1 MYYCGLKQAVCPKK
15 DTSISYNKC
24 CYSCKEECPQ
34 RCKLFDD
41 TDFKKCYLCMT
52 KERVLQVE
60 ETIINIS
67 IEETKEQIEIMQE
80 EVKKL
85 EDRIKTLKEL

>member
-41 TDFKKCYLCMT
+41 TDFKKQTCKGLKP
-52 KERVLQVE
+52 KEARVWECV
-60 ETIINIS
+60 
-67 IEETKEQIEIMQE
+67 
-80 EVKKL
+80 
-85 EDRIKTLKEL
+85 TLGK